1 MHEVIDIVALFDF
14 FVKFA
19 AGIVTLSAAAAIIIP
34 RSRQWILK
42 KLTASEA
49 AEKARRKEEEAERR
63 IAEVE
68 GKVESVEKTVGV
80 ILHDRYFQ
88 ACLFNIERGY
98 TTSVDLENIN
108 YLWESYNA
116 CGHNGYGKALY
127 EKVCSLDVKPN
138 KYL

>member
-1 MHEVIDIVALFDF
+1 MIDLIAVFDF
-14 FVKFA
+14 IVKLA
-19 AGIVTLSAAAAIIIP
+19 AGIVTLSAAAALIWP
-34 RSRQWILK
+34 KSRQWILK

-49 AEKARRKEEEAERR
+49 AEKARQKEEEAERR

-88 ACLFNIERGY
+88 ACLFNLERGY

-116 CGHNGYGKALY
+116 CGHNGYGRALY
-127 EKVCSLDVKPN
+127 KKVCSLDVKPN

>member
-1 MHEVIDIVALFDF
+1 MIDLITVFDF
-14 FVKFA
+14 VVKLA
-19 AGIVTLSAAAAIIIP
+19 AGIVTLSAAAALIWP
-34 RSRQWILK
+34 KSRQWILK

-49 AEKARRKEEEAERR
+49 AEKARRKEEEAEHR

-88 ACLFNIERGY
+88 ACLFNLERGY